1 MKLLVLRA
9 VDLVDDDDDPDA
21 DTSALRDCWAMA
33 CACRIRR
40 IYVYSQTV
48 SRKFNKLKER
58 CEAQHNI
65 YAVIRGLVVRL

>member
-1 MKLLVLRA
+1 MKLLVSRA

-21 DTSALRDCWAMA
+21 DVSPLRDCWAMT

-40 IYVYSQTV
+40 MYVYSQMV
-48 SRKFNKLKER
+48 GRKINKLKER

-65 YAVIRGLVVRL
+65 YAVI